1 MFELIFCTGLA
12 VVMWRLDSLEKQ
24 LKEVLLEL
32 RKASQPPAPPL
43 TEAEAELER
52 RRAAI
57 REVQENWPTYK

>member
-1 MFELIFCTGLA
+1 MPELMLAIGLA

-32 RKASQPPAPPL
+32 RKISQPPAPPL
-43 TEAEAELER
+43 TEEETELER